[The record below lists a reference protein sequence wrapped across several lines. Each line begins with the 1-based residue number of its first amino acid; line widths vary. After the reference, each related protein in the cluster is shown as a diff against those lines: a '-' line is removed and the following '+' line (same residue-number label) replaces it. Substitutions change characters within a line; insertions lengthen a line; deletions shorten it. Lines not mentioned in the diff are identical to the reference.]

1 MNKKN
6 IPNSDQCETVS
17 EVLKA
22 LAHPQRL
29 LILCHLADSP
39 KSVGELEELS
49 GASQSQV
56 SQFLGKMKA
65 QGLVNAERDAHF
77 VNYDIADPRIKKLI
91 LSLYK
96 IYCG

>member
-1 MNKKN
+1 MKKN
-6 IPNSDQCETVS
+6 IPSQDQCETVS

-29 LILCHLADSP
+29 LILCHLSDSP
-39 KSVGELEELS
+39 KSVGELEKLS

-65 QGLVNAERDAHF
+65 QGIVNSSRDSQF
-77 VNYDIADPRIKKLI
+77 VNYDIVDNKIKKLI
-91 LSLYK
+91 QSLYK
-96 IYCG
+96 IYC